1 MIELGDIKGRSA
13 GEFLEKYEG
22 KNPYIKKLKKD
33 YTMNKGVQFTTT
45 QTKYIIDNHDKE
57 PILINK
63 VVGISEYLGEELQK
77 KEGLSFT
84 PAKILIEF
92 MLAETEK
99 SFHIYGKLKQNQKFS
114 NMYFIPK
121 TQVMDD
127 PYFTNVDIDVDFKK
141 YQDLDQF
148 ELPDGTIGRTPY
160 EHQKEGVKFLLGRNG
175 CILADDMG
183 LGKTYQAIIAALES
197 GAENVLI
204 VCPSAVKIN
213 WEREINYFQ
222 NYNTSIIDG
231 KKWNRNNFTI
241 INYDI
246 LKNFHTM
253 PKKAKKAK
261 KGDKVEPI
269 VKFNT
274 QLKDSKFDLVIID
287 EAHYLKNH
295 KSIRGEIMVDLCV
308 KHGIETVWLLTGT
321 PIANR
326 PMDYYN
332 LLKLIKAPIADNW
345 KFYAQR
351 YCDGRMIRK
360 NLGNGRTR
368 QIWLTTG
375 NSNLEE
381 LSIKTRNL
389 VLRRM
394 KTEIDDM
401 PDKTIGPVFQK
412 LDAKGWTDYDNLW
425 EEYLVERKRNK
436 KKGTPEKDLVELIL
450 LRQFIAMQAV
460 PHTVELAESAIE
472 QNQKVIIFT
481 NFTEELKA
489 LQDKFG
495 DRCVV
500 HHGSMNGTAKQAS
513 VDNFQK
519 KDKIKVFIGNIK
531 SAGVGITLTEGT
543 VVIFNSFD
551 WVPGNNEQAED
562 RAYRIGQKNNV
573 SVYYQLF
580 EDTISTKMWHILHH
594 KKEVISRI
602 MGEKYDDGEMLEIM
616 MEELMQEFYD

>member
-1 MIELGDIKGRSA
+1 ME
-13 GEFLEKYEG
+13 
-22 KNPYIKKLKKD
+22 
-33 YTMNKGVQFTTT
+33 
-45 QTKYIIDNHDKE
+45 NHDKE
-57 PILINK
+57 PMLINK
-63 VVGISEYLGEELQK
+63 VVGISEYLGDELQK
-77 KEGLSFT
+77 KEGLSFR
-84 PAKILIEF
+84 PERILIEF

-99 SFHIYGKLKQNQKFS
+99 SFHVYGKLKQNQKYS
-114 NMYFIPK
+114 GMYFIPK

-127 PYFTNVDIDVDFKK
+127 PYFDAVDIEVDFQK
-141 YQDLDQF
+141 YADLDQF

-160 EHQKEGVKFLLGRNG
+160 EHQKEGIKFLLGRNG

-222 NYNTSIIDG
+222 NYNTSIIEG

-253 PKKAKKAK
+253 PKKPKK
-261 KGDKVEPI
+261 KGEKVEPI

-274 QLKDSKFDLVIID
+274 QLKDSKFDLCIID

-351 YCDGRMIRK
+351 YCDGKRINK
-360 NLGNGRTR
+360 KLANGRTR

-394 KTEIDDM
+394 KTEIGDM
-401 PDKTIGPVFQK
+401 PDKTIGPIFQK

-425 EEYLVERKRNK
+425 EEYLIERKRKK

-460 PHTVELAESAIE
+460 PHTVEMAESAIE

-481 NFTEELKA
+481 NFTEELMA
-489 LQDKFG
+489 LQAKFG
-495 DRCVV
+495 DKCVV
-500 HHGSMNGTAKQAS
+500 HHGSMNDVAKQAS